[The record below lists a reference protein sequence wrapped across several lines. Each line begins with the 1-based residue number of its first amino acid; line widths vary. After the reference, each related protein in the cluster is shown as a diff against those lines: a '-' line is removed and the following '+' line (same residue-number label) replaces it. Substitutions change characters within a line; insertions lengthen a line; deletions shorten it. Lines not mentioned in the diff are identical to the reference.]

1 MLFVTGIQAQKI
13 DVRLTDLLPNTDG
26 TSKAKSAM
34 RGQQQEIDTTAV
46 KNEINVSF
54 NSDCTVKSF
63 SAFAMVKEGYN
74 CPTAEL
80 QELGVEIRE
89 KIGRMLILTIPAE
102 SLLKLG
108 DIEAIESVN
117 ADKINRIMNENGR
130 LKSRVSEVATEE
142 MAVTKNHLPQAYTG
156 KNVLVGIIDGGID
169 FNHAAFRNADGSTR
183 IKMALRKSGD
193 EFLEFTTDSRRRQ
206 GVRGDALRRR
216 GARKGLTHTEVA
228 TVRGVVCY
236 AHWQKQTLCRLSRR
250 CSTTPRLKGNLV

>member
-34 RGQQQEIDTTAV
+34 RGQQQEIDTAAV

-54 NSDCTVKSF
+54 NSDGTVNSF

-156 KNVLVGIIDGGID
+156 KNVLVGIIDAGID

-183 IKMALRKSGD
+183 IKMALRKSG
-193 EFLEFTTDSRRRQ
+193 
-206 GVRGDALRRR
+206 
-216 GARKGLTHTEVA
+216 
-228 TVRGVVCY
+228 
-236 AHWQKQTLCRLSRR
+236 
-250 CSTTPRLKGNLV
+250 N